1 MFYFQSMFQNVYAS
15 INQGNYMGT
24 IVSVAESILL
34 LCTLFAVYEAW
45 SRGGDARAL
54 GLASVRYLAMGLVI
68 TQYSSVFVAVNSGFV
83 NVAQLIQPSDVM
95 SGFRAQVAAYLSSL
109 NGVSAW
115 WQLIPGGISAGVSLV
130 FQIVALVIF
139 PITYAIFSFFYSM
152 YGAVLYVCGPL
163 VLALYPSFGIGQL
176 ARTYMVNLM
185 VWNSWGIIYAIFS
198 QLLTGIG
205 ASNLDNVLTAQSFGG
220 LFQGASQMLL
230 IALSGILMSLMIALI
245 PFIAKRVVSGELGS
259 TMFAVLGA
267 AATALHFAA
276 AGAAGLQ
283 SGGYS
288 AATAGASG
296 NAQGAGGSNSEGG
309 NDAGSNN
316 GGSGRPPAGPQ
327 PRGLGQIA
335 YGAGWVAGRAVRAF
349 D

>member
-1 MFYFQSMFQNVYAS
+1 MA
-15 INQGNYMGT
+15 
-24 IVSVAESILL
+24 AD
-34 LCTLFAVYEAW
+34 
-45 SRGGDARAL
+45 SRRHIGRG
-54 GLASVRYLAMGLVI
+54 
-68 TQYSSVFVAVNSGFV
+68 
-83 NVAQLIQPSDVM
+83 QP
-95 SGFRAQVAAYLSSL
+95 G
-109 NGVSAW
+109 
-115 WQLIPGGISAGVSLV
+115 
-130 FQIVALVIF
+130 QIVALVIF

-205 ASNLDNVLTAQSFGG
+205 ANNLDNVLTAQSFGG

-245 PFIAKRVVSGELGS
+245 PFIAKRVVSGDLGS

-267 AATALHFAA
+267 AATALQSAA
-276 AGAAGLQ
+276 LGVAGFQ
-283 SGGYS
+283 SGSYS
-288 AATAGASG
+288 PSASG
-296 NAQGAGGSNSEGG
+296 SSGSEQNNQGSTSGGGNSGGSN
-309 NDAGSNN
+309 
-316 GGSGRPPAGPQ
+316 RPPRGPQ
-327 PRGLGQIA
+327 PHGLGYLP

-349 D
+349 E

>member
-1 MFYFQSMFQNVYAS
+1 MFYFQTMFQNVYAS
-15 INQGNYMGT
+15 INQGNYMGI
-24 IVSVAESILL
+24 IVSFAEAILL

-45 SRGGDARAL
+45 ARGGDVRAL

-68 TQYSSVFVAVNSGFV
+68 TQYSSVFVAVNNGFV

-95 SGFRAQVAAYLSSL
+95 SGFRAQVAGYLNSL

-205 ASNLDNVLTAQSFGG
+205 ANNLDNVLTAQSFGG

-245 PFIAKRVVSGELGS
+245 PFIAKRVVSGDLGS

-267 AATALHFAA
+267 AATAFGAA
-276 AGAAGLQ
+276 AVGAAGFH
-283 SGGYS
+283 SGSYS
-288 AATAGASG
+288 PPASANSG
-296 NAQGAGGSNSEGG
+296 NAPGSTGSNSGGG
-309 NDAGSNN
+309 NHGSSN
-316 GGSGRPPAGPQ
+316 RPPTGPR
-327 PRGLGQIA
+327 PHGLEYLP
-335 YGAGWVAGRAVRAF
+335 YGAGWAAGRAVRAL